1 LSIELKKKI
10 FNFYQ
15 LSKSSKIADN
25 GVMKGVTVSEM
36 AEKTGLKPK
45 TILTR
50 LRTLGIKPI
59 TKEAIYDPSAL
70 IALEEMRP
78 VGRPPKNPP
87 EPPVSR
93 PFS

>member
-1 LSIELKKKI
+1 MEGI
-10 FNFYQ
+10 
-15 LSKSSKIADN
+15 
-25 GVMKGVTVSEM
+25 TVSEI

-70 IALEEMRP
+70 KAIIEEMRS
-78 VGRPPKNPP
+78 VGRPKKPKP
-87 EPPVSR
+87 
-93 PFS
+93 